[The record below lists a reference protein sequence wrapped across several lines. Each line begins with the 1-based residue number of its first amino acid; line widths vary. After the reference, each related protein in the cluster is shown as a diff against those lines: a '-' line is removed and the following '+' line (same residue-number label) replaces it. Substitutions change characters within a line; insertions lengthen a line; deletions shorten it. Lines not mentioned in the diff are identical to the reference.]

1 MDRCKHAKDQLCQAL
16 QMEADLKRELDSEQ
30 NMRKETYSQLFT
42 GMQEIQTLNTSL
54 EKAEAEKEEIKVAAT
69 PILKFSLQIV

>member
-1 MDRCKHAKDQLCQAL
+1 
-16 QMEADLKRELDSEQ
+16 MEADLKRELDSEQ